1 MQYRDA
7 YEQARDRLRGELSD
21 EARRVAAAL
30 QGQAAVAATRDKDKD
45 KNKENSSVQMQALS
59 QQQQAGVGAL
69 AAAHGGSGKR
79 KTEALVAKRRG
90 THTTTDTA
98 SGKPGLRF
106 AVPEGAMRADF
117 VEIVADLQRRAQAF
131 QRSAPQPHAAVQ
143 VALDDASG
151 LFHLCVGLQVFAA
164 GDLVTAFS
172 ALSQETFSGVVTS
185 VSREEVSIRCG
196 SGLRIAVYV
205 RQLLEGRVA
214 ISRDVESYR
223 AHEAISAAALLPTA
237 PPPAAPPQARREPV

>member
-1 MQYRDA
+1 
-7 YEQARDRLRGELSD
+7 
-21 EARRVAAAL
+21 
-30 QGQAAVAATRDKDKD
+30 
-45 KNKENSSVQMQALS
+45 
-59 QQQQAGVGAL
+59 
-69 AAAHGGSGKR
+69 
-79 KTEALVAKRRG
+79 
-90 THTTTDTA
+90 
-98 SGKPGLRF
+98 
-106 AVPEGAMRADF
+106 MRADF
-117 VEIVADLQRRAQAF
+117 VEIVADLQRRARAF

-172 ALSQETFSGVVTS
+172 ALSQESFSGVVTS
-185 VSREEVSIRCG
+185 VSREELSIRCG

-223 AHEAISAAALLPTA
+223 AHEAISAAALLPTPA
-237 PPPAAPPQARREPV
+237 PPAGTV